1 MRVLAF
7 RKRLKIE
14 VRRKE
19 KKEEIDFIVEW
30 FKNIKYCEFFFVYS
44 DGGIDVLLIIIK
56 QKRIQREKDFT
67 KIKNIVLQNSYDIRN
82 NWYKDNTI
90 TILHRFKAKE
100 VHPLENPEIREIMG
114 NMSYD
119 MATGMNNR
127 RSVRMFCIV

>member
-1 MRVLAF
+1 M
-7 RKRLKIE
+7 
-14 VRRKE
+14 
-19 KKEEIDFIVEW
+19 
-30 FKNIKYCEFFFVYS
+30 
-44 DGGIDVLLIIIK
+44 LIIIK